1 MMQAQRVR
9 ALHATLARNNGSDGI
24 RWHRRILTNDRH
36 GQTLG
41 TPVATGRRTHEPIV
55 NRFVMRGRSAERMI
69 ARSPNGPRD
78 LRQNRNGRPIRFGN
92 RAIEK
97 PDSPPIDRRCA
108 CSTSPPFRSRRH
120 RCNMPHAC
128 PHARRRTPMPR
139 PENGAA
145 RIRGACDNAAV

>member
-41 TPVATGRRTHEPIV
+41 APVATGRRTHEPIV
-55 NRFVMRGRSAERMI
+55 NRFAMRGRSAERMI

-92 RAIEK
+92 RAIESRIRLQSIV
-97 PDSPPIDRRCA
+97 DARVRRF
-108 CSTSPPFRSRRH
+108 SPFRSRRH

-128 PHARRRTPMPR
+128 PHARRCRAPRTAR
-139 PENGAA
+139 PASAA
-145 RIRGACDNAAV
+145 RATTPPCN